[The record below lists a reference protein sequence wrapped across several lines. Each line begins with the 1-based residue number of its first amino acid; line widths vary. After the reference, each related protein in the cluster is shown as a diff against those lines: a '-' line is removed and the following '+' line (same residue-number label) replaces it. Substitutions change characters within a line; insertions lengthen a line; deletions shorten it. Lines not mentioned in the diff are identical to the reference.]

1 MIWLNFGR
9 ILTAMITPFNEEG
22 QVDYERMTELI
33 NHLIENNT
41 DGLVVTG
48 TTGESVVLSE
58 EETEAIYEHVVR
70 IVDKRIPVL
79 AGTGSNDTKK
89 TIALTKKATAYG
101 VDGIMLVSPYYN
113 RPNQAG
119 LYEHFKAV
127 ANETELPV
135 MLYNIPGRT
144 GVHIDA
150 ETIIRLA
157 EIENIVAVKEAS
169 GDLEQVAEIIANTDD
184 NFTVYSGDDSM
195 TLPMMAIGA
204 RGVVSV
210 ASHIIGNEMKAM
222 IDNFLQG
229 EIDKAAQLHRKLLP
243 IMNGLFMTPS
253 PAPLKAA
260 LRLKGLD
267 VGSVRLPLVDLTE
280 EELKTL
286 KQILF

>member
-1 MIWLNFGR
+1 MSWLNFGR
-9 ILTAMITPFNEEG
+9 ILTAMVTPFDADG
-22 QVDYERMTELI
+22 RVDFDRMTELI
-33 NHLIENNT
+33 NHLISNSTE
-41 DGLVVTG
+41 GIVVTG
-48 TTGESVVLSE
+48 TTGESVVLSD
-58 EETEAIYEHVVR
+58 EETEAIYEHVVQ
-70 IVDKRIPVL
+70 VVNNRIPVL

-89 TIALTKKATAYG
+89 SISLTKKATKFG

-127 ANETELPV
+127 ASETNLPV

-157 EIENIVAVKEAS
+157 EIDNIAAVKEAS
-169 GDLEQVAEIIANTDD
+169 GDLEQVAEILTHTDP
-184 NFTVYSGDDSM
+184 NFVVYSGDDSM

-204 RGVVSV
+204 TGVVSV
-210 ASHIIGNEMKAM
+210 AAHVIGNEMKQM
-222 IDNFLQG
+222 IDYFLHG
-229 EIDKAAQLHRKLLP
+229 ELEKAAALHLKLLP
-243 IMNGLFMTPS
+243 IMKGLFMTPS

-280 EELKTL
+280 KEINELK
-286 KQILF
+286 QVIL

>member
-1 MIWLNFGR
+1 MNFGR

>member
-1 MIWLNFGR
+1 MNFGR

-157 EIENIVAVKEAS
+157 EIEDVDAVKEGS

-280 EELKTL
+280 EELKTI

>member
-1 MIWLNFGR
+1 
-9 ILTAMITPFNEEG
+9 MITPFNEEG